1 MGKPLVSIILTLYNG
16 KRFIHKTIESALAQT
31 YTDWEMIVVNDASTD
46 GSADIISSFDD
57 PRIRIVSLEE
67 NGQLCNAHIV
77 GDGEAKGKYMAVL
90 DKDDLWEPDKLEKQ
104 VAYLEEHPDTGVCFT
119 MMSFIDENGQLKE
132 DAALQHIFTAPNR
145 SRAEWIHELLTT
157 GNHLCH
163 PSALVRMDALREA
176 GDYRML
182 YLQVQDYD
190 LWLRIA
196 LKHNLYVIQEPLVRY
211 RRFDES
217 GSLSQKNRENDRRV
231 FFEYA
236 WIVGNTVTDME
247 PELFRRVFHRE
258 LRDGD
263 AETENEILCEKAL
276 LLASDV
282 LVVNS
287 KRYAFDLFQRI
298 FQDPE
303 ARKVL
308 KEHYGITQHDVYRM
322 TGNPINYDRTT
333 ETEIR
338 ELEHE
343 IEEKQLTINHKQNL
357 LELSEAQA
365 KQREAEL
372 EQVIAEKDRKI
383 EDYIQHVYH
392 TGLQHQNEVNTLK
405 GQINELNALY
415 RKSASD
421 LAEIQ
426 GAFFWRITA
435 PARKMMIRLK
445 TFVSGHEKL
454 YLAARLGKCL
464 IRQGPKETVNRYRAY
479 KKEEGARKLRNQGY
493 YVTAEEVE
501 KKKQESYSKDILF
514 SILVPLYNT
523 PEKYLTAMIDS
534 VIGQSYEKW
543 ELCLADGS
551 DAEHGYVRNICEKY
565 AKKDARI
572 KYRKLE
578 KNGGISENTNACL
591 EMATGD
597 YIGLFD
603 HDDLL
608 HPFALSEYMRKIC
621 DEDADFLYSDEYTF
635 HETPKDAYW
644 PNYKPDYAPDTL
656 RSYNYI
662 CHFTVFEKALLEQ
675 AGGGFRKEYDGS
687 QDYDLILRLTEK
699 AKHIVHV
706 PEVLYYWRSHPD
718 STASDIAAKPYTM
731 TAAKKAIAAHLERTG
746 LKGKVLDSV
755 IPSTYKV
762 QYEIRDNPL
771 ISIIIPNKDHIDDL
785 DKCLKSIREKSTYT
799 NWEAVIVENN
809 STEQATFDYYDTL
822 RQDERIR
829 VIRWER
835 EFNYSAIN
843 NFGVKEARGD
853 YLLLLNN
860 DIEVITPDWM
870 EQMLMFV
877 QREDVGAA
885 GAMLYYPDDT
895 VQHAGVILG
904 IGGVAGHA
912 HKYFKRGDYGYASRM
927 TIAQD
932 LSAVTAACIL
942 IDRKVWDEVQGLDEG
957 FAVAFNDVD
966 LCMKIRK
973 AGYLIVWTPYAELYH
988 YESKSR
994 GLEDNPEK
1002 QKRFKGEI
1010 DRFFSKWSEELAKG
1024 DPYYNPNL
1032 TLVTEDFAFK
1042 DQQ

>member
-1 MGKPLVSIILTLYNG
+1 MSKPLVSIILTLYNG
-16 KRFIHKTIESALAQT
+16 EKFVRETIESALAQT
-31 YTDWEMIVVNDASTD
+31 YTDWEMIVVDDASTD
-46 GSADIISSFDD
+46 GSAAAVSSFDD
-57 PRIRIVSLEE
+57 PRIRVVPLAE

-104 VAYLEEHPDTGVCFT
+104 VAYLEEHPDTGACFS
-119 MMSFIDENGQLKE
+119 MMSFIDENGQPKE
-132 DAALQHIFTAPNR
+132 NPVLQSIFTAPNR

-163 PSALVRMDALREA
+163 PSALVRMDVLREV

-196 LKHNLYVIQEPLVRY
+196 LKYNIHVIQEPLVRY

-217 GSLSQKNRENDRRV
+217 GSLSQKSRENDRRV

-236 WIVGNTVTDME
+236 WIVGNTVTEME

-287 KRYAFDLFQRI
+287 KRYAFDLFQRV
-298 FQDPE
+298 FRDPE
-303 ARKVL
+303 ALKVL
-308 KEHYGITQHDVYRM
+308 KEHYGITQHDIYRM

-338 ELEHE
+338 ALEHE

-357 LELSEAQA
+357 LELGEAQA

-372 EQVIAEKDRKI
+372 EKVIAEKDQKI
-383 EDYIQHVYH
+383 EDYVQHVYH
-392 TGLQHQNEVNTLK
+392 TGLQHQNEVNALR
-405 GQINELNALY
+405 GQINELSALY
-415 RKSASD
+415 RKASSD
-421 LAEIQ
+421 FAEIQ
-426 GAFFWRITA
+426 GAFFWRITS
-435 PARKMMIRLK
+435 PARKVVAAGKRFASK
-445 TFVSGHEKL
+445 HERL
-454 YLAARLGKCL
+454 YLELRLAKCFL
-464 IRQGPKETVNRYRAY
+464 QHGLKETRIRRKAY
-479 KKEEGARKLRNQGY
+479 KKEAAARVLRNSGY
-493 YVTAEEVE
+493 YVTAEAVNEQKAHVFG
-501 KKKQESYSKDILF
+501 KDITF

-523 PEKYLTAMIDS
+523 PEEFLTAMIDS
-534 VIGQSYEKW
+534 VVNQTYGKW

-551 DAEHGYVRNICEKY
+551 DAEHAYVGEICGKY
-565 AKKDARI
+565 VKKDPRI

-578 KNGGISENTNACL
+578 KNLGISENTNACI

-608 HPFALSEYMRKIC
+608 HPFALFEYMKVIC
-621 DEDADFLYSDEYTF
+621 EEDADFIYSDENTF
-635 HETPKDAYW
+635 HDTPADAYW
-644 PNYKPDYAPDTL
+644 PHYKPDFAPDTL

-662 CHFTVFEKALLEQ
+662 CHFTVFKASLLEEC
-675 AGGGFRKEYDGS
+675 GGGFRKQFDGS
-687 QDYDLILRLTEK
+687 QDYDIILRLTEK
-699 AKHIVHV
+699 AKHIRHISM
-706 PEVLYYWRSHPD
+706 VLYYWRSHKN

-731 TAAKKAIAAHLERTG
+731 TAAKAAISEHLERIG
-746 LKGKVLDSV
+746 LKGTVTDSV

-762 QYEIRDNPL
+762 QYEIEGSPL
-771 ISIIIPNKDHIDDL
+771 VSIVIPNKDHTDDL
-785 DKCLKSIREKSTYT
+785 DKCLRSIREKSTWP
-799 NWEAVIVENN
+799 NWEVIVVENN
-809 STEQATFDYYDTL
+809 STEDETFEYYRKAQKDP
-822 RQDERIR
+822 RIR

-843 NFGVKEARGD
+843 NFGVREAKGE
-853 YLLLLNN
+853 YILLLNN
-860 DIEVITPDWM
+860 DIEVITPDWI

-877 QREDVGAA
+877 QRDDVGAA

-904 IGGVAGHA
+904 IGGVAGHS
-912 HKYFKRGDYGYASRM
+912 HKYFKRGEYGYASRM

-942 IDRKVWDEVQGLDEG
+942 ISRNVWEEVGGLDEG

-1010 DRFFSKWSEELAKG
+1010 DRFMDRWGKELADG

-1032 TLVTEDFAFK
+1032 TLVTEDFAFREK
-1042 DQQ
+1042 

>member
-1 MGKPLVSIILTLYNG
+1 MKEPLVSIILTLYNG
-16 KRFIHKTIESALAQT
+16 EKFVRETIESALAQT
-31 YTDWEMIVVNDASTD
+31 YTNWEMIVVNDASTD
-46 GSADIISSFDD
+46 GSADIVSSLDD
-57 PRIRIVSLEE
+57 PRIRLVTLAE
-67 NGQLCNAHIV
+67 NGQLCNAHII
-77 GDGEAKGKYMAVL
+77 GDSEAKGKYMAVL

-104 VAYLEEHPDTGVCFT
+104 VAYLEENPDTGACFT
-119 MMSFIDENGQLKE
+119 MMSFIDEYGQPKE
-132 DAALQHIFTAPNR
+132 DPVLQSVFTAPNR

-163 PSALVRMDALREA
+163 PSAMVRMDALREA

-196 LKHNLYVIQEPLVRY
+196 LKHNIHVIQEPLVRY

-217 GSLSQKNRENDRRV
+217 GSLSQKSRENDRRV

-236 WIVGNTVTDME
+236 WIVGNTVTEMD

-263 AETENEILCEKAL
+263 AETDNEILCEKAL

-308 KEHYGITQHDVYRM
+308 KEHYGINQHDVYRM

-338 ELEHE
+338 ALEHE
-343 IEEKQLTINHKQNL
+343 IEEKQLAINHKQNML
-357 LELSEAQA
+357 DLSEKQVKQLQNQVNELST
-365 KQREAEL
+365 L
-372 EQVIAEKDRKI
+372 
-383 EDYIQHVYH
+383 YH
-392 TGLQHQNEVNTLK
+392 K
-405 GQINELNALY
+405 A
-415 RKSASD
+415 ASD
-421 LAEIQ
+421 FAAIQ

-435 PARKMMIRLK
+435 PARKLVIRMK
-445 TFVSGHEKL
+445 NF
-454 YLAARLGKCL
+454 AARHERVYLELRLFKCFL
-464 IRQGPKETVNRYRAY
+464 QHGWKETSRRRKAY
-479 KKEEGARKLRNQGY
+479 HKEADARKLRNSGY
-493 YVTAEEVE
+493 YVTAEEINAR
-501 KKKQESYSKDILF
+501 KAMKFDWDITF

-534 VIGQSYEKW
+534 VTSQTYEKW

-551 DAEHGYVRNICEKY
+551 DAEHAYVGEICEKY
-565 AKKDARI
+565 MKKDPRI
-572 KYRKLE
+572 RYRKLE
-578 KNGGISENTNACL
+578 RNGGISENTNACM
-591 EMATGD
+591 EMATGE

-608 HPFALSEYMRKIC
+608 HPFALSEYMKVIC
-621 DEDADFLYSDEYTF
+621 GENADFIYSDENTF
-635 HETPKDAYW
+635 HETPADAYW
-644 PNYKPDYAPDTL
+644 PHYKPDFAPDTL

-662 CHFTVFEKALLEQ
+662 CHFTVFKKSLLEK
-675 AGGGFRKEYDGS
+675 AGGGFRKEFDGS
-687 QDYDLILRLTEK
+687 QDYDIILRLTEQ
-699 AKHIVHV
+699 ASHITHI
-706 PEVLYYWRSHPD
+706 PQVLYYWRAHKD
-718 STASDIAAKPYTM
+718 STAADIASKPYTM
-731 TAAKKAIAAHLERTG
+731 DAAKKAISEHLDRTG
-746 LKGKVLDSV
+746 LKGTVTDSV

-762 QYEIRDNPL
+762 QYEIEGKPL
-771 ISIIIPNKDHIDDL
+771 ISIIIPNKDHTDDL
-785 DKCLKSIREKSTYT
+785 DKCLRSIREKSTWS
-799 NWEAVIVENN
+799 NWEVIVVENN
-809 STEQATFDYYDTL
+809 STENATFEYYRKAQEDS
-822 RQDERIR
+822 RIR
-829 VIRWER
+829 VIRWEK

-843 NFGVKEARGD
+843 NFGVRESKGE
-853 YLLLLNN
+853 YILLLNN

-870 EQMLMFV
+870 EQMLMFA
-877 QREDVGAA
+877 QRKDVGAA

-927 TIAQD
+927 TIAQNM
-932 LSAVTAACIL
+932 SAVTAACIL
-942 IDRKVWDEVQGLDEG
+942 MPRKVWDEVGGLDEG

-1010 DRFFSKWSEELAKG
+1010 DRFISRWGKELADG

-1032 TLVTEDFAFK
+1032 TLVTEDFAFRE
-1042 DQQ
+1042 

>member
-1 MGKPLVSIILTLYNG
+1 MKQPLVSIILTLYNG
-16 KRFIHKTIESALAQT
+16 EKFVRETIESALAQT

-46 GSADIISSFDD
+46 GSADIVSSFDD
-57 PRIRIVSLEE
+57 PRIRLVTLEE

-77 GDGEAKGKYMAVL
+77 GDGEARGKYMAVL

-104 VAYLEEHPDTGVCFT
+104 VSYLEENPETGACFT
-119 MMSFIDENGQLKE
+119 LMSFIDENGNEKE
-132 DAALQHIFTAPNR
+132 DPVLRTVFTAPNR

-163 PSALVRMDALREA
+163 PSAMVRMDALKEV

-182 YLQVQDYD
+182 YLQGQDYD

-196 LKHNLYVIQEPLVRY
+196 LKYNIHVIQEPLVRY

-217 GSLSQKNRENDRRV
+217 GSLSQKSRENDRRV

-236 WIVGNTVTDME
+236 WIVGNTVAEME

-263 AETENEILCEKAL
+263 AETESEILCEKAL

-298 FQDPE
+298 FRDPE

-333 ETEIR
+333 EAEIGA
-338 ELEHE
+338 LEHD

-357 LELSEAQA
+357 LDTGEEERKGLRQQIDSMNRQIREQQAQIGELSAQ
-365 KQREAEL
+365 
-372 EQVIAEKDRKI
+372 
-383 EDYIQHVYH
+383 YH
-392 TGLQHQNEVNTLK
+392 K
-405 GQINELNALY
+405 A
-415 RKSASD
+415 ASD
-421 LAEIQ
+421 FAAIQ

-435 PARKMMIRLK
+435 PARKLVIHLK
-445 TFVSGHEKL
+445 NF
-454 YLAARLGKCL
+454 AARHERIYLELRLFKCFL
-464 IRQGPKETVNRYRAY
+464 QHGWKETSRRRKAY
-479 KKEEGARKLRNQGY
+479 HKEEAARKLRNSGY
-493 YVTAEEVE
+493 YVSAEDLNAE
-501 KKKQESYSKDILF
+501 KAMKFDRDITF

-534 VIGQSYEKW
+534 VTGQTYEKW

-551 DAEHGYVRNICEKY
+551 DAEHAYVGEICGKY
-565 AKKDARI
+565 AKKDPRI
-572 KYRKLE
+572 RYRKLE

-591 EMATGD
+591 EMAAGD
-597 YIGLFD
+597 YVGLFD

-608 HPFALSEYMRKIC
+608 HPFALSEYMKVIC
-621 DEDADFLYSDEYTF
+621 GENADFIYSDENTF
-635 HETPKDAYW
+635 HDTPADAYW
-644 PNYKPDYAPDTL
+644 PHYKPDFAPDTL

-662 CHFTVFEKALLEQ
+662 CHFTVFKKSLLEK

-687 QDYDLILRLTEK
+687 QDYDIILRLTEQ
-699 AKHIVHV
+699 ASHIVHI
-706 PEVLYYWRSHPD
+706 PRVLYYWRAHKD
-718 STASDIAAKPYTM
+718 STAADIASKPYTM
-731 TAAKKAIAAHLERTG
+731 DAAKAAIAEHLKRTG
-746 LKGKVLDSV
+746 LEGRVLDSV

-762 QYEIRDNPL
+762 QYTIEGNPL
-771 ISIIIPNKDHIDDL
+771 ISLIIPNKDHIDDL
-785 DKCLKSIREKSTYT
+785 AKCLDSIRSKSTWS
-799 NWEAVIVENN
+799 NWEAIVVENN
-809 STEQATFDYYDTL
+809 STEEATFAYYREIEKDS
-822 RQDERIR
+822 RIR
-829 VIRWER
+829 VVRWER
-835 EFNYSAIN
+835 EFNFSAIN
-843 NFGVKEARGD
+843 NFGVRQAKGD
-853 YLLLLNN
+853 YILLLNN
-860 DIEVITPDWM
+860 DTEIITPDWM
-870 EQMLMFV
+870 EQMLMFA
-877 QREDVGAA
+877 QRKDVGAV

-904 IGGVAGHA
+904 IGGVAGHS
-912 HKYFKRGDYGYASRM
+912 HKYFRRGDYGYASRM
-927 TIAQD
+927 TIAQN
-932 LSAVTAACIL
+932 LSAVTAACVL
-942 IDRKVWDEVQGLDEG
+942 IPRKVWDEVEGLDEG

-1010 DRFFSKWSEELAKG
+1010 DRFMSRWGKELADG

-1032 TLVTEDFAFK
+1032 TLVTEDFAFRN
-1042 DQQ
+1042 

>member
-16 KRFIHKTIESALAQT
+16 EKFIRETIESALAQT
-31 YTDWEMIVVNDASTD
+31 YTDWELIVVDDASTD
-46 GSADIISSFDD
+46 GSAGVVSSFDD
-57 PRIRIVSLEE
+57 PRIRVVSLAE

-104 VAYLEEHPDTGVCFT
+104 VAYLEEHPDTGACFT
-119 MMSFIDENGQLKE
+119 MMSFIDENGQPKE
-132 DAALQHIFTAPNR
+132 DPVLQSVFTAPNR

-163 PSALVRMDALREA
+163 PSAMVRMDALKEA

-196 LKHNLYVIQEPLVRY
+196 LKHNIHVIQEPLVRY

-217 GSLSQKNRENDRRV
+217 GSLSQKSRENDRRV

-236 WIVGNTVTDME
+236 WIVGNTVTEME

-298 FQDPE
+298 FRDPE
-303 ARKVL
+303 ARNVL
-308 KEHYGITQHDVYRM
+308 KENYGITQHDVYRM
-322 TGNPINYDRTT
+322 TGNPINYDQTT
-333 ETEIR
+333 EAEIR
-338 ELEHE
+338 A
-343 IEEKQLTINHKQNL
+343 
-357 LELSEAQA
+357 LELDDEQA

-372 EQVIAEKDRKI
+372 EKVIVEKEKKI
-383 EDYIQHVYH
+383 DEYVQHVYH
-392 TGLQHQNEVNTLK
+392 TGLQHQNEVNALK
-405 GQINELNALY
+405 GQINELSALY
-415 RKSASD
+415 RKASSD
-421 LAEIQ
+421 FAEIQ
-426 GAFFWRITA
+426 GAFFWRITS
-435 PARKMMIRLK
+435 PARKVVAAGKRFASK
-445 TFVSGHEKL
+445 HERL
-454 YLAARLGKCL
+454 YLELRLAKCFL
-464 IRQGPKETVNRYRAY
+464 QHGPKETRIRRKAY
-479 KKEEGARKLRNQGY
+479 KKEAAARVLRNSGY
-493 YVTAEEVE
+493 YVTAEAVNEQKAHVFG
-501 KKKQESYSKDILF
+501 KDITF

-523 PEKYLTAMIDS
+523 PEEFLTAMIDS
-534 VIGQSYEKW
+534 VVNQTYGKW

-551 DAEHGYVRNICEKY
+551 DAEHAYVGEICGKY
-565 AKKDARI
+565 VKKDPRI

-578 KNGGISENTNACL
+578 KNLGISENTNACI

-608 HPFALSEYMRKIC
+608 HPFALFEYMKVIC
-621 DEDADFLYSDEYTF
+621 EEDADFIYSDENTF
-635 HETPKDAYW
+635 HDTPADAYW
-644 PNYKPDYAPDTL
+644 PHYKPDFAPDTL

-662 CHFTVFEKALLEQ
+662 CHFTVFKASLLEEC
-675 AGGGFRKEYDGS
+675 GGGFRKQFDGS
-687 QDYDLILRLTEK
+687 QDYDIILRLTEK
-699 AKHIVHV
+699 AKHICHI
-706 PEVLYYWRSHPD
+706 PMVLYYWRSHKN

-731 TAAKKAIAAHLERTG
+731 TAAKAAISEHLERIG
-746 LKGKVLDSV
+746 LKGTVTDSV

-762 QYEIRDNPL
+762 QYEIEGTPL
-771 ISIIIPNKDHIDDL
+771 VSIVIPNKDHTDDL
-785 DKCLKSIREKSTYT
+785 DKCLRSIREKSTWP
-799 NWEAVIVENN
+799 NWEVVVVENN
-809 STEQATFDYYDTL
+809 STEDATFEYYRKAQEDP
-822 RQDERIR
+822 RVR

-843 NFGVKEARGD
+843 NFGVREAKGE
-853 YLLLLNN
+853 YILLLNN
-860 DIEVITPDWM
+860 DIEVITPDWI

-877 QREDVGAA
+877 QRKDVGAA

-904 IGGVAGHA
+904 IGGVAGHS
-912 HKYFKRGDYGYASRM
+912 HKYFKRGEYGYASRM
-927 TIAQD
+927 TIAQN

-942 IDRKVWDEVQGLDEG
+942 ISRKVWEEVGGLDEG

-1010 DRFFSKWSEELAKG
+1010 DRFMGKWGQELADG

-1032 TLVTEDFAFK
+1032 TLVTEDFAFR